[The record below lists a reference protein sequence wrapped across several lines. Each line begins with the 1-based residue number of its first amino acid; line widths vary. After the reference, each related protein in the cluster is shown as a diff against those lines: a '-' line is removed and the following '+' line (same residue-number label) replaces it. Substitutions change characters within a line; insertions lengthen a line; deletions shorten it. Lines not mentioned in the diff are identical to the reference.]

1 MSHVT
6 DARDIIFADPADMET
21 VSDFSALSLD
31 ERIEHAEWQIEVA
44 LANLDVCVNDEDFA
58 LAAFDLKVAMA
69 QMNDLIAQRDAGK
82 K

>member
-6 DARDIIFADPADMET
+6 DARDIIFADPADMDT

-44 LANLDVCVNDEDFA
+44 LANLDTCVNDEDFA
-58 LAAFDLKVAMA
+58 RAAFDLKVAMA
-69 QMNDLIAQRDAGK
+69 QMNDLIEERDAGK